1 MLALTREAD
10 AMKLLTFTLLFIL
23 LQVGA
28 FAALFSVMSGAYLW
42 AGFCFVCMGMIAYA
56 LEKINNL
63 LI

>member
-1 MLALTREAD
+1 MFTLTREAD

-28 FAALFSVMSGAYLW
+28 LATLFSVMAGAYFW
-42 AGFCFVCMGMIAYA
+42 TGFGFVCMGLIAYA

>member
-1 MLALTREAD
+1 
-10 AMKLLTFTLLFIL
+10 MKLFTFTLLFIL

-28 FAALFSVMSGAYLW
+28 LATLFSVMAGAYFW
-42 AGFCFVCMGMIAYA
+42 AGFGFVCMGMIAYA

>member
-1 MLALTREAD
+1 MR
-10 AMKLLTFTLLFIL
+10 LLTFTLLFIL

-28 FAALFSVMSGAYLW
+28 FAALFSVMSGWYGW
-42 AGFCFVCMGMIAYA
+42 TGFCFVCMGLIAYA

>member
-10 AMKLLTFTLLFIL
+10 AMRLLTFTLLFIL

-28 FAALFSVMSGAYLW
+28 FAALFSVMSGWYGW
-42 AGFCFVCMGMIAYA
+42 AGFAFVCMGMLAYA
-56 LEKINNL
+56 MEKINNL